1 MWKGPKCG
9 FGFRLGTKRYISR
22 ADRPQFFLQAASEEA
37 TQPTNQTMKVQ
48 SALALLLSVAP
59 SVSAQGKSK
68 NTPAALKRNDANKF
82 KAPGEGDR
90 RGPCPVINTLAN
102 HGFIARDGV
111 TGVNDLVD
119 ALETVFRVSR
129 DTLRNGSVGSAARLG
144 LLVNCTEE
152 EEEDPTFQCPCD
164 DVENLCL
171 SIDQL
176 GQNRYNRGNNLFED
190 EAQEHDASHFREDSV
205 GPDDVGLERS
215 PVLVDAFFDAQ
226 SAPGTLDIEEV
237 MAYQRDRIQEGC
249 KARNPAR
256 VWTPGHRGGAA
267 TQGVMLF
274 VIAQAGQGRPQKE
287 QSNLRTIVDKQR
299 LPADYNPN
307 PDVLIKFT
315 NGVCSSDALRD
326 AFRANVDYA
335 LCNFEECEEAAANIT
350 CGEVVEPCSYVAP
363 LDPFDC

>member
-1 MWKGPKCG
+1 MFP
-9 FGFRLGTKRYISR
+9 S
-22 ADRPQFFLQAASEEA
+22 
-37 TQPTNQTMKVQ
+37 QT
-48 SALALLLSVAP
+48 LP
-59 SVSAQGKSK
+59 
-68 NTPAALKRNDANKF
+68 
-82 KAPGEGDR
+82 
-90 RGPCPVINTLAN
+90 PVINTLAN
-102 HGFIARDGV
+102 HGFISRDGV
-111 TGVNDLVD
+111 TGVNALVD
-119 ALETVFRVSR
+119 ALEMVFRVSR

-152 EEEDPTFQCPCD
+152 EEEDLAFECPCD
-164 DVENLCL
+164 DEENLCL

-176 GQNRYNRGNNLFED
+176 GQNLFNSLQNDFGN

-249 KARNPAR
+249 QARNPAR
-256 VWTPGHRGGAA
+256 EWTTDHRGGAA

-335 LCNFEECEEAAANIT
+335 LCNLEGCEEAAANID
-350 CGEVVEPCSYVAP
+350 CGAVAAPSTPVAP